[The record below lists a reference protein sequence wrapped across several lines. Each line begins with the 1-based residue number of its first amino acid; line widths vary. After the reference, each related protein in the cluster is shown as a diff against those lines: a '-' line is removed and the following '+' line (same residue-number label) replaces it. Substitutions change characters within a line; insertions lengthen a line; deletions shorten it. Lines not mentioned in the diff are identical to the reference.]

1 MIDRNDAVR
10 YYRISMSGF
19 LLGLIITLCLEN
31 NMDTVNIAG
40 NDIILAFVVTIGIG
54 TAILVCSIIRRIFYI
69 NV

>member
-40 NDIILAFVVTIGIG
+40 NDIIQAFVVTIGIG